1 MGGHRTPTLP
11 VTTAPGQVSAT
22 IPSLGHLGPGGG
34 FGGICTVPCQGA
46 AGGNG
51 PEYHGGGLGTSQV
64 PMAEA
69 KGQWRG
75 GTVGVGQ
82 RMGCE
87 MVLRHPVV
95 TPLLTL
101 TLTLTPTQTL
111 TFTLAPLNLT
121 QPHPCGFAVPGGNMS
136 ALGGSTG
143 AKIVAPGGP
152 QHSVP
157 PGDGP
162 GLVSCSPVLTPA
174 TPPFPSLV
182 GHGPHPTQGVLGAPV
197 GCGALALVGS
207 LATMATL
214 GGLFPTA
221 GPPNEEQMGP
231 AGVF

>member
-1 MGGHRTPTLP
+1 
-11 VTTAPGQVSAT
+11 
-22 IPSLGHLGPGGG
+22 
-34 FGGICTVPCQGA
+34 
-46 AGGNG
+46 
-51 PEYHGGGLGTSQV
+51 
-64 PMAEA
+64 MAEA